1 MAVFSVDSD
10 AVLTQSAA
18 VRATAD
24 RLHAE
29 SQAMLAQ
36 LTQLQ
41 ASWTGQAAASFQS
54 VLDEWRVT
62 QLHVEQS
69 LASIHG
75 ALALAAQHYA
85 EAEMTSAALFR

>member
-41 ASWTGQAAASFQS
+41 ASWTGRQRHPSRACSTS
-54 VLDEWRVT
+54 
-62 QLHVEQS
+62 
-69 LASIHG
+69 G
-75 ALALAAQHYA
+75 A
-85 EAEMTSAALFR
+85 